1 MCKPLKKVS
10 RIERC
15 SPKTDIWPINA
26 SDLFEFLKSPWGA
39 PTNKDLSSMKHAS
52 TVGFPNLIWICSHV
66 KNVSKVDLHFRHQS
80 ISIDNPEIVFYSWLV
95 QGTVILDS
103 RENDR
108 TCAGWKCTKN
118 IICKNLKPSSSP
130 GKKIIT
136 ISFVHCQY
144 FVFKRCSWFWMQWQL
159 KVCT

>member
-52 TVGFPNLIWICSHV
+52 TVGRCLLV
-66 KNVSKVDLHFRHQS
+66 
-80 ISIDNPEIVFYSWLV
+80 SWLV
-95 QGTVILDS
+95 FPL
-103 RENDR
+103 
-108 TCAGWKCTKN
+108 TCAGEDFATTWPLSVKPWRYISFWTQSRMRGEG
-118 IICKNLKPSSSP
+118 IISPSYYQSCIKAPSSGIPQQSTAQFP
-130 GKKIIT
+130 QLFY
-136 ISFVHCQY
+136 SDSCR
-144 FVFKRCSWFWMQWQL
+144 RCSSWTGLVWWL
-159 KVCT
+159 SSSVSEE